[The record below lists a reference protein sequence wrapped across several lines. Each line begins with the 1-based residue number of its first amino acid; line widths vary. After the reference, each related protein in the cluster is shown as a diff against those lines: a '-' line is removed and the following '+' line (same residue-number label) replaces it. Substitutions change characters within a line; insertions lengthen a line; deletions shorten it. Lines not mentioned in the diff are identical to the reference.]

1 MSQEEREKLRLLMF
15 SGGIKTERWE
25 EMVNITRSEVWL
37 NKKHRKIENLSMC
50 PYRSSCPEL
59 FCQEVV
65 LENFAKFTGKHLCQ
79 SVFFNKVAGLRSPI
93 LLKKRPWYRCF
104 PKNFVKFFRTPSFIE
119 DLWWLLLSLFVQTLY
134 RPNLLS
140 VLTFN
145 VITKV
150 RSCPV

>member
-1 MSQEEREKLRLLMF
+1 MF

-59 FCQEVV
+59 FCQKVV

-79 SVFFNKVAGLRSPI
+79 SVFFNKVAGLSPAT
-93 LLKKRPWYRCF
+93 LLKQR
-104 PKNFVKFFRTPSFIE
+104 
-119 DLWWLLLSLFVQTLY
+119 LW
-134 RPNLLS
+134 PEACN
-140 VLTFN
+140 
-145 VITKV
+145 
-150 RSCPV
+150 